1 MNISFNNKKVL
12 IDLGFAA
19 KILKNNPPALSLV
32 YFLMQ
37 KYDECIK
44 IALENE
50 EYELAII
57 MTQNI
62 PNEEK
67 QRKIWIKIFKYFN
80 KIQHF

>member
-1 MNISFNNKKVL
+1 MKK
-12 IDLGFAA
+12 I
-19 KILKNNPPALSLV
+19 ILKNNPPALSLV

-62 PNEEK
+62 QNEEK
-67 QRKIWIKIFKYFN
+67 QIKI
-80 KIQHF
+80 